1 MNAAEKEA
9 RARLAERISEHNA
22 IESELS
28 KTQGILA
35 DAKRELGMMLDEA
48 DQSEA
53 RKAEEMDAEVTR
65 ILSGAPAA
73 KVKPQSPALTEG
85 DLALQRRLVERLEAL
100 VDESEYSLSTAKRAI
115 AAGVSAVVVARVH
128 DMVPE
133 FEKARAEFA
142 KLAAAFS
149 AARSGIEHDRD
160 GPYDR
165 VDRLLRQ
172 EPGAAGRFAG
182 LAPTEEAKW
191 RSAIAQLARNP
202 DAPLH

>member
-1 MNAAEKEA
+1 
-9 RARLAERISEHNA
+9 
-22 IESELS
+22 
-28 KTQGILA
+28 
-35 DAKRELGMMLDEA
+35 
-48 DQSEA
+48 
-53 RKAEEMDAEVTR
+53 
-65 ILSGAPAA
+65 
-73 KVKPQSPALTEG
+73 
-85 DLALQRRLVERLEAL
+85 
-100 VDESEYSLSTAKRAI
+100 
-115 AAGVSAVVVARVH
+115 
-128 DMVPE
+128 MVPE

-182 LAPTEEAKW
+182 LAPAEEARW